1 MKLVKECTKRDET
14 RKNDDHS
21 VNNKTEALSPET
33 EVIIDEDK
41 GKGESTRSWV
51 KKLKLPTFEGED
63 LLG

>member
-1 MKLVKECTKRDET
+1 MKLVKGCNKKDET

-41 GKGESTRSWV
+41 GKGESTCSWV
-51 KKLKLPTFEGED
+51 KKLEQPTFKGED
-63 LLG
+63 PLG